1 MIAIRTGFKLRKIK
15 ITMEILECYFSLG
28 YKELQVNRSLLKLL
42 GLSIFTS
49 SKAKHRIE
57 EELVETCS
65 NVDIDDLRVKCAE
78 MGKLDAW
85 PHLTPKD
92 IENLYSGYIKLMCNL
107 GNLYIV
113 ADRKAKNPEAEP
125 FIIEESKSREETF
138 KKLGLEANKDGFYRN
153 T

>member
-57 EELVETCS
+57 ELVETCS
-65 NVDIDDLRVKCAE
+65 NVNIDDLREKCAE

-85 PHLTPKD
+85 PHLTPRD
-92 IENLYSGYIKLMCNL
+92 IESLYDGYVKLMCNL
-107 GNLYIV
+107 GNLYII
-113 ADRKAKNPEAEP
+113 ADRKAGNPEAEP
-125 FIIEESKSREETF
+125 FTLEKQKSREETF
-138 KKLGLEANKDGFYRN
+138 KKLGLEDK
-153 T
+153 